1 MAQNF
6 FIRKNSTLPILK
18 LKLVNDG
25 RTQYRQIYDRL
36 ENAAITFSMIDEK
49 GNYKVFNKPGLL
61 LPVDKEICPEDGEYY
76 LGYKFETKDTNIV
89 GTFKAEFRVDFLDNG
104 ESLIVPIREDLYVNV
119 LDSFTKA
126 KIVC

>member
-49 GNYKVFNKPGLL
+49 GNYKVFNKSGLL
-61 LPVDKEICPEDGEYY
+61 LPVDKEICKEDGEYY
-76 LGYKFETKDTNIV
+76 LGYQFDTKDVNLA
-89 GTFKAEFRVDFLDNG
+89 GSFKAEFRVDFLDNG

>member
-36 ENAAITFSMIDEK
+36 ENAAITFSMIDDK
-49 GNYKVFNKPGLL
+49 GNYKVFNKAGLL
-61 LPVDKEICPEDGEYY
+61 LPVDKEICKEDGEYY
-76 LGYKFETKDTNIV
+76 LGYQFDTKDVNQA
-89 GTFKAEFRVDFLDNG
+89 GSFKAEFRVDFLDNG
-104 ESLIVPIREDLYVNV
+104 ESLIVPIREELYINV

>member
-6 FIRKNSTLPILK
+6 FIRKNSTLPLLK
-18 LKLVNDG
+18 LKLINDG
-25 RTQYRQIYDRL
+25 RNTYRTIYDRL
-36 ENAAITFSMIDEK
+36 ENAAITFSMMDDK
-49 GNYKVFNKPGLL
+49 GIYRIFNKQGLL
-61 LPVDKEICPEDGEYY
+61 IPVDKEICQEDGEYY
-76 LGYKFETKDTNIV
+76 LGYEFDTKDTSIS

-126 KIVC
+126 KITC

>member
-6 FIRKNSTLPILK
+6 FIRKNSNLPILK
-18 LKLVNDG
+18 MSLINDG
-25 RTQYRQIYDRL
+25 RRQYHQIYDRL

-89 GTFKAEFRVDFLDNG
+89 GTFKAEFRIDLLDDG
-104 ESLIVPIREDLYVNV
+104 SSFVVPIRQDLFVNV
-119 LDSFTKA
+119 LDSFSKTTV
-126 KIVC
+126 VC